1 MTNACGFTGVEFIP
15 IDSLMNL
22 NIHSKHTGITW
33 YKGPFLMEILDLV
46 KIPSRN
52 PDGPLRIPVIDKFRD
67 AGQFYLYG
75 KI

>member
-1 MTNACGFTGVEFIP
+1 
-15 IDSLMNL
+15 
-22 NIHSKHTGITW
+22 
-33 YKGPFLMEILDLV
+33 MEILDLV